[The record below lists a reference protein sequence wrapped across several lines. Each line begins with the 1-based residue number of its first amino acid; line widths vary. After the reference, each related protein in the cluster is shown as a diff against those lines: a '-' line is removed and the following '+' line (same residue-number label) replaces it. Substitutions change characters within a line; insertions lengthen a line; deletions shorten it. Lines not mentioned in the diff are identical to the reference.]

1 MDLVSIVIPVYK
13 VEEYL
18 ERCIASTVGQTYQNI
33 EIILID
39 DGSPDRCPEICDAW
53 ARKDS
58 RITVVHQANGGV
70 SSARNAGLKISS
82 GSYVLQ
88 LDSDDY
94 IAPNTVATLV
104 SVAKE
109 SNADVV
115 ICDYL
120 KGSNE
125 DYKFKDEYPDT
136 VELID
141 GKEAISRI
149 YIDNHN
155 ALKYAAP
162 WSKLCKRRL
171 YDSILYPDGKIFEDI
186 YTTHKILYFSERIA
200 VLKMPLFYYYQRP
213 NSIMNESFNLQK
225 LDYLQ
230 ALVERTEFFAIH
242 GLSELES
249 IAYDELLHAL
259 IWEYSRTRD
268 ILHSKEGMTYVKG
281 LFQKV
286 YKRGH
291 NSRRY
296 PEENRHFLSM
306 FNRNPECIV
315 WYWRINGKVKQLFK
329 RKR

>member
-120 KGSNE
+120 KGSN
-125 DYKFKDEYPDT
+125 FQ
-136 VELID
+136 
-141 GKEAISRI
+141 
-149 YIDNHN
+149 N
-155 ALKYAAP
+155 
-162 WSKLCKRRL
+162 L
-171 YDSILYPDGKIFEDI
+171 Y
-186 YTTHKILYFSERIA
+186 
-200 VLKMPLFYYYQRP
+200 
-213 NSIMNESFNLQK
+213 
-225 LDYLQ
+225 
-230 ALVERTEFFAIH
+230 
-242 GLSELES
+242 
-249 IAYDELLHAL
+249 
-259 IWEYSRTRD
+259 
-268 ILHSKEGMTYVKG
+268 
-281 LFQKV
+281 
-286 YKRGH
+286 
-291 NSRRY
+291 
-296 PEENRHFLSM
+296 
-306 FNRNPECIV
+306 
-315 WYWRINGKVKQLFK
+315 
-329 RKR
+329 